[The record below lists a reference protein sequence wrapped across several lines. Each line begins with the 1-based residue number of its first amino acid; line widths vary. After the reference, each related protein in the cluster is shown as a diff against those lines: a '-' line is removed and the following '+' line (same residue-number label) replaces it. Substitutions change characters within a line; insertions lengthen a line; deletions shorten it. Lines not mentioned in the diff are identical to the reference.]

1 VADSLLHFV
10 RRPLGAQEFADIGA
24 LTVLHPCG
32 AVNAFYGVARP
43 DVVGGR
49 RVTALEYEAFESMAE
64 REIRSLLDAA
74 RSHWP
79 LAWAFVRHSLGRVR
93 AGEISVAVAVGTPHR
108 SEAYA
113 ASRYLIE
120 GIKHEVPVWKKERF
134 EDGSARW
141 ALCTHVGSGL
151 AHV

>member
-1 VADSLLHFV
+1 MADHLLHFV
-10 RRPLGAQEFADIGA
+10 RRPLGGQEFADIGA
-24 LTVLHPCG
+24 LTVLHACG
-32 AVNAFYGVARP
+32 AVSAFYGVARP
-43 DVVGGR
+43 DEVDGR

-64 REIRSLLDAA
+64 REIRLLVVAA

-79 LAWAFVRHSLGRVR
+79 VAWAFVRHSLGRVR
-93 AGEISVAVAVGTPHR
+93 AGEISVAIAVGTPHR
-108 SEAYA
+108 AEAYA
-113 ASRYLIE
+113 ASRFLIE

-141 ALCTHVGSGL
+141 AACTHAGGRL